1 MQASDVMVCFKSV
14 NLLLYQSIN
23 TSFGSY
29 LWYGFI
35 SVPSS
40 CATGDVRLVDGGSE
54 MEGRVEMCRGGV
66 WGAVY
71 DYSGWN
77 YNDVKVICRQLG
89 YPSECEFYVASMSII
104 PTSPKVFTKSHGNN
118 SGYGIYSNK
127 THAN

>member
-89 YPSECEFYVASMSII
+89 YPSECEFCVASMSM
-104 PTSPKVFTKSHGNN
+104 
-118 SGYGIYSNK
+118 
-127 THAN
+127 